1 MAKQQKANDSGME
14 QYYVRELVLGEDILQ
29 KTKQL
34 ADMITTT
41 DEVRVY
47 KEAERRV
54 QNHEKIQEL
63 IKAIKQKQK
72 EVVAFESF
80 QNEEMVKKIEAEQQE
95 LQDELDKIPL
105 VQQFQQTQSDI
116 NYMLQ
121 MIVNVIRDSLSDHI
135 NLNEEHEGPPEHC
148 D

>member
-1 MAKQQKANDSGME
+1 MAKQEKANDSGME